1 MIQTMIT
8 ESFPCY
14 MNRKSFC
21 LKMLVVILLFGVIEL
36 VFTQTESEF
45 VARYSLETYE
55 MSGCSLF
62 YE

>member
-1 MIQTMIT
+1 
-8 ESFPCY
+8 
-14 MNRKSFC
+14 
-21 LKMLVVILLFGVIEL
+21 MLVVILLFGVIEL